1 MDTKQLI
8 TLIEEYKKPYA
19 ENLEAMNYEDPTLY
33 DYAQGIVDTCDFVL
47 SKLQ

>member
-1 MDTKQLI
+1 MNTEQLI
-8 TLIEEYKKPYA
+8 TLIQEYKKPYA

-33 DYAQGIVDTCDFVL
+33 DYAQGIVDTCDFIV